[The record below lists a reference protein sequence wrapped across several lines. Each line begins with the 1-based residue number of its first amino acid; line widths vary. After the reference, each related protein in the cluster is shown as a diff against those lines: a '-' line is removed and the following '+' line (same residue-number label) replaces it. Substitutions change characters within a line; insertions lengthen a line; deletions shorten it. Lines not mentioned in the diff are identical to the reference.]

1 MHKISRPLLHT
12 EIRMDRLL
20 TLNFNRNRILLLSSL
35 AFFLGSTA
43 SAGAILY
50 GGLEDYAGGA
60 GIEKTGDFNDLVFK
74 MAGDITV
81 VAPDA
86 AFSPL
91 TSSMIDE
98 SGNIYW
104 DQHSSDGPK
113 YNLGYCVLGGGNCPT
128 LGPSDVSFTNPLRAP
143 VAMAPKSGI
152 LFDAQGQ
159 ITIDYE
165 FGMTGG
171 ANSLGWYDPSNPSV
185 LHPIFSSSNGPGTSV
200 VFTPSGVFALY
211 GVNVFGQFFST
222 AAAANVG
229 ESATQQHFAFISD
242 PPNSTAPEP
251 GTTALI
257 AGGMVVFFLKRFRAA
272 IFTWR
277 RSIRW

>member
-1 MHKISRPLLHT
+1 MV
-12 EIRMDRLL
+12 DRFL
-20 TLNFNRNRILLLSSL
+20 TLNCNRNRVLFFSSL
-35 AFFLGSTA
+35 VLFFLGSTA
-43 SAGAILY
+43 SAGSILY

-60 GIEKTGDFNDLVFK
+60 GIEKNGDFNDLVFK

-81 VAPDA
+81 VSPDA

-104 DQHSSDGPK
+104 DQRSLDGPK
-113 YNLGYCVLGGGNCPT
+113 YNLGYCVLGGGSCPT
-128 LGPSDVSFTNPLRAP
+128 LGPSDVSYESIAGAGGTAP
-143 VAMAPKSGI
+143 TSI
-152 LFDAQGQ
+152 LFDAQGP
-159 ITIDYE
+159 ITIDYALR
-165 FGMTGG
+165 MTAGS
-171 ANSLGWYDPSNPSV
+171 NSLGWYDPSNPSV

-211 GVNVFGQFFST
+211 SVNVFGQFFST

-242 PPNSTAPEP
+242 PPNSAAPEP
-251 GTTALI
+251 KTTALI
-257 AGGMVVFFLKRFRAA
+257 SVGLVVLFLKRFCARQ
-272 IFTWR
+272 R
-277 RSIRW
+277 LG